1 MTDSKNEHSKMKIG
15 KCDGYKKSYRVSYD
29 RVIQSGLG
37 ILLGMMTEK
46 KLKIKKRLMH
56 TVREFHV
63 MSRHPNN
70 HACNMTVKNLEYK
83 LIEYMNCCEDC
94 IRGKQKKKI

>member
-1 MTDSKNEHSKMKIG
+1 MRSGYDVLGRKNKITLSLG
-15 KCDGYKKSYRVSYD
+15 TCQVSFD
-29 RVIQSGLG
+29 RVIQSGRG